1 MPKKACS
8 GTHDIEKI
16 TEDSRQWGNQNE
28 EQTGF
33 EKRGLI
39 SESVFE
45 T

>member
-1 MPKKACS
+1 MACS

-16 TEDSRQWGNQNE
+16 TEDWREWGNQNE
-28 EQTGF
+28 EHTGF

-39 SESVFE
+39 SESLDE